1 MVGKLILSFKGRT
14 LDEFLIPHG
23 AAVIGSAADC
33 EVHIDSLA
41 IEPRHTRIS
50 RRDDGYVLEDLQT
63 PGGTFVNGRKISVHP
78 LRPGDI
84 IRVGKHTLTFSADGD
99 DSPGGAAPGAASAAE
114 ETADPSLR
122 AGWLQITSGKNMGK
136 TIRLT
141 RSVTNIGQR
150 GRQTA
155 MIARRNDGYYLSHLQ
170 GESPPRVG
178 DRDIGDQSWALQ
190 DGDIIQ
196 LGDVKM
202 QFYLTEE

>member
-1 MVGKLILSFKGRT
+1 VGKLILSFKGRA

-23 AAVIGSAADC
+23 TAVIGSSADC

-41 IEPRHTRIS
+41 VEPRHARIS
-50 RRDDGYVLEDLQT
+50 MRGEGYMLEDLQT
-63 PGGTFVNGRKISVHP
+63 PSGTFVNGQKVSSHP

-84 IRVGKHTLTFSADGD
+84 IRVGKHTLTFLADTD
-99 DSPGGAAPGAASAAE
+99 DSRGTAAPGAAAATE
-114 ETADPSLR
+114 ETVDPSLVT
-122 AGWLQITSGKNMGK
+122 GWLQITSGGNMGK

-141 RSVTNIGQR
+141 RPVTNIGQR

-190 DGDIIQ
+190 DGDVIQ